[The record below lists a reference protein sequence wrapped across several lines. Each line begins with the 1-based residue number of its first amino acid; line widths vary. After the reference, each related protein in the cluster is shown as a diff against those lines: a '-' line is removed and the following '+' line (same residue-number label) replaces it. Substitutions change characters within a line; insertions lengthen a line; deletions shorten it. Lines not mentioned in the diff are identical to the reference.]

1 METVALFYIILGLT
15 IIGVAH
21 IGKYGDTYVERV
33 PVVLR
38 MNSLKRWINKIINQ
52 VKI

>member
-1 METVALFYIILGLT
+1 MEKLALFYIILGLT
-15 IIGVAH
+15 IIGSAH
-21 IGKYGDTYVERV
+21 IGKYGTSYLERV

-38 MNSLKRWINKIINQ
+38 MSPLKRWISKILNQ

>member
-15 IIGVAH
+15 IIGIAH
-21 IGKYGDTYVERV
+21 IGRYGNTYIERV

-38 MNSLKRWINKIINQ
+38 MSALKRWINKALNKDTI
-52 VKI
+52 